1 MPRLRQLQQA
11 VGDGSGGLLLV
22 RRQVPRLHQCLP
34 VGRIIGVV
42 KTVLGVGHGLPCVN
56 PVFINAVV
64 IGLEPLAGRQ
74 LHIRDQEI
82 QLKPSLVPM
91 FNPQGRVLVS
101 LKAREQ
107 GFLEPV
113 HQLALRLR
121 RQVPLGKAQAAAGV
135 LLGVG

>member
-1 MPRLRQLQQA
+1 M
-11 VGDGSGGLLLV
+11 
-22 RRQVPRLHQCLP
+22 
-34 VGRIIGVV
+34 
-42 KTVLGVGHGLPCVN
+42 LGVGHGLPSVN

-64 IGLEPLAGRQ
+64 IGLEPFAGRQ
-74 LHIRDQEI
+74 LYVGDQEI
-82 QLKPSLVPM
+82 QLKPPFVPM
-91 FNPQGRVLVS
+91 LNPQGRVLVS